1 MKPRSSVRDRLRLEG
16 VDIKMGGIDCFTTV
30 ADVIDHFLGASAS

>member
-1 MKPRSSVRDRLRLEG
+1 LKPRSSVRDRLRLEG

-30 ADVIDHFLGASAS
+30 ADLIDHFLGASAS